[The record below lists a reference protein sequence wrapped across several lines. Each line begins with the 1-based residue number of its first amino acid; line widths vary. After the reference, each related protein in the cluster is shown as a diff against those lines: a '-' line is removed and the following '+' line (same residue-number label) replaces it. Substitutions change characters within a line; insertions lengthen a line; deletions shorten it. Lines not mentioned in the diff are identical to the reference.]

1 MKHVLKARSLALE
14 KFSLE
19 FCLSLLAG
27 LRITESYGELQQG
40 FEHLTNN
47 DIHFYF
53 HRESRREQE
62 LHVYH
67 TNIRSEYTTVY
78 HTLPAK

>member
-40 FEHLTNN
+40 L
-47 DIHFYF
+47 
-53 HRESRREQE
+53 
-62 LHVYH
+62 
-67 TNIRSEYTTVY
+67 NI
-78 HTLPAK
+78 